1 MLYEHSEHRDIRR
14 RAQRRELL
22 QRAAQILS
30 NDGRTKLSLRNV
42 ASSCDMSTQMVYT
55 LFGGKKGLL
64 EALHREGFRRMGQ
77 ALPEPHQQDAE
88 SAFEEL
94 ALAFRRFALSDPN
107 LYSAMFGLNSQGFR
121 PREAGVERETTAYR
135 ALESIVRRK
144 VESNARP
151 PECVRRVTD
160 ALWAVVHGAIAMEVA
175 GYHRDDRQ
183 AEQNF
188 VFACRAAFKGVFND
202 EEHTD
207 TG

>member
-1 MLYEHSEHRDIRR
+1 
-14 RAQRRELL
+14 
-22 QRAAQILS
+22 
-30 NDGRTKLSLRNV
+30 
-42 ASSCDMSTQMVYT
+42 MSTQMVYT
-55 LFGGKKGLL
+55 LFGGKRGLL

-77 ALPEPHQQDAE
+77 GLDADALGQDVA

-121 PREAGVERETTAYR
+121 PREAGVERDTTAYR

-144 VESNARP
+144 VESNASP